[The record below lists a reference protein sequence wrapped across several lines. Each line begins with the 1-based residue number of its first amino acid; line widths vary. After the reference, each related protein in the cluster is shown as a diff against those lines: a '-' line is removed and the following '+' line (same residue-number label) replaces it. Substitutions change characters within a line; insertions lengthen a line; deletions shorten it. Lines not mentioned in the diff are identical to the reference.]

1 MTTTRGPG
9 RGVALDWPLHA
20 DRQPPLVRAPVAVR
34 VWRGESHPLGAT
46 WDGSGVNFALHSEHA
61 EAVDL
66 CLFDADGTEQRI
78 RLTEQTDLVWHCY
91 LPDLMPGQRY
101 GYRVHGPYDPG
112 SGHRFNPAKLLI
124 DPYAKR
130 IDGAVDWD
138 DSLFGYRLGSEEEDL
153 EPDERDSAPFVPR
166 SVVVSQA
173 FVWGGDTQLNTP
185 FDRTL
190 IYEVHVKGFTKLHPE
205 VSEELRGTY
214 AGLGSAASIGYLT
227 GLGITAVELLPVHQH
242 VNDRGLVERGL
253 SNYWGYNTIGFFAPD
268 VRYSATGDPV
278 TEFKTMVKRLHEAG
292 IEVILDVVYNHTGEG
307 NHLGPTLSFRG
318 IDNDAYYRLSPE
330 DPRFYVDYTGTGNT
344 LDATSPRVLQL
355 IMDSLR
361 YWVTEMHVDGFRFD
375 LASALAREMYDV
387 DKLGSFFDIIGQD
400 PIISRVK
407 LIAEPWD
414 VGPGGYQVGNF
425 PVGWAEWNGRY
436 RDSVRRFW
444 KGHGGQAAELAYRL
458 SGSSD
463 LYAGSGRQPH
473 ASINFITSHDGF
485 TLNDLVS
492 HEDRHN
498 EANGENNDDGER
510 NNESM
515 NFGVEGETDDEAV
528 IEARERQKRNFL
540 ATLLLSQGV
549 PMLLGGDEI
558 GRTQRGNN
566 NGYAQD
572 NEIGWYDWDLKRRDR
587 QLLEFTRGLIR
598 LFRTHPV
605 LRRRRFFQGRQI
617 RGSRVKDL
625 TWYGPDGGEMT
636 DETWQAPGVRTLGVQ
651 FAGDA
656 IDERGPRGEEILD
669 DTLLVILNADE
680 RPIPFTLPNHGTAR
694 RWELVFD
701 TVQPTLDLGDGG
713 HGEFDGGAP
722 YRVGERSVVL
732 LRRLPRVKRRDAD

>member
-1 MTTTRGPG
+1 
-9 RGVALDWPLHA
+9 
-20 DRQPPLVRAPVAVR
+20 VAVR

-46 WDGSGVNFALHSEHA
+46 WDGSGVNFALYSEHA

-66 CLFDADGTEQRI
+66 CLFDDVGAEQRI

-91 LPDLMPGQRY
+91 LPDARPGQRY
-101 GYRVHGPYDPG
+101 GYRVHGPYDPEA
-112 SGHRFNPAKLLI
+112 GHRFNPAKLLI

-130 IDGAVDWD
+130 IDGAVEWD
-138 DSLFGYRLGSEEEDL
+138 DSLFGYRIGSEEEDL
-153 EPDERDSAPFVPR
+153 EPDDRDSAPFVPKG
-166 SVVVSQA
+166 VVVNHA

-205 VSEELRGTY
+205 VPEALRGTY
-214 AGLGSAASIGYLT
+214 AGLGSAAAIGYLT
-227 GLGITAVELLPVHQH
+227 GLGVTAVELLPVHQH
-242 VNDRGLVERGL
+242 VNDRSLVERGL

-268 VRYSATGDPV
+268 VRYSATGEPV
-278 TEFKTMVKRLHEAG
+278 SEFKTMVKRLHDAG

-318 IDNDAYYRLSPE
+318 IDNDSYYRLGGQ
-330 DPRFYVDYTGTGNT
+330 DRRFYVDYTGTGNT

-375 LASALAREMYDV
+375 LASALARELHDV

-425 PVGWAEWNGRY
+425 PVGWAEWNGKY

-444 KGHGGQAAELAYRL
+444 KGVGGQAAELGYRL

-492 HEDRHN
+492 REEKDN
-498 EANGENNDDGER
+498 QANGEHNSDGER

-549 PMLLGGDEI
+549 PMLLGGDEM

-572 NEIGWYDWDLKRRDR
+572 NEIGWFDWDLKRRDR
-587 QLLEFTRGLIR
+587 QLLEFTSGLIR
-598 LFRTHPV
+598 LFRQHPV

-625 TWYGPDGGEMT
+625 TWYAPDGGEMT
-636 DETWQAPGVRTLGVQ
+636 DGGWRTPGVRTLGVQ

-669 DTLLVILNADE
+669 DTLLIILNADE
-680 RPIPFTLPNHGTAR
+680 RPVAFTLPNHGTAR

-701 TVQPTLDLGDGG
+701 TVRPTLEVGAGG

-732 LRRLPRVKRRDAD
+732 LRRLPGVKRHEAG